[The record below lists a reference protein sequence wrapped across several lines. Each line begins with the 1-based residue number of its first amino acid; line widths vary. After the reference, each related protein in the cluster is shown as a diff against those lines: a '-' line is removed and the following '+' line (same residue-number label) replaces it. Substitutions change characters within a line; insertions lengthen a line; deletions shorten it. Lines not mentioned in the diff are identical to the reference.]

1 MVLLKIFPRRYGVDS
16 GIEVQNINVE
26 DDKCYIDHIYN
37 GIDKLKFEVP
47 NTDENYR
54 KYIEEESKIIPS
66 GLGTERKFVV
76 KNIDDHSN
84 FAVVDCEIDLDDW
97 KSNVFIDFRT
107 TNSTISQVLSQIKP
121 SGWTVFYDN
130 NVDTS
135 KRTTVEYQEGEPFRC
150 ATAYTIMGYVSEAY
164 NVVFNYH
171 NDIKQLSVIS
181 PSAYENSGEFFVEE
195 LNMKE
200 IGFNG
205 DSSNYISRV
214 YAYGKKDEDGN
225 YVTIESVNDGKQ
237 YVEDLSY
244 TGKIISSSVVDE
256 RYTVP
261 QNLKEYAEKVLH
273 NNCMPV
279 RSYKCSVI
287 NFNEDMWL
295 YKVVTII
302 DRVKKL
308 RIEHQCVEYREYK
321 NHSLDEVTLS
331 TTEPN
336 LIKKYEEIELNTD
349 TKIYQLQTRFQ
360 GELDVFSGLVENASG
375 LYKTEVEQQDGSVLT
390 YYHDK
395 RDLAESQIRILISDV
410 GITVTSDGGTTWY
423 GLQVDGQLIAR
434 ILSVS
439 GINADWINTGALS
452 IEDGNGNEVFYA
464 DVDTGEVRMTGDVTM
479 KKPSGSAQFTQFTV
493 KKYMDIL
500 NNTPEFLNYNA
511 TGFFVKNIDGTKFW
525 KLALTASS
533 GSDINYNQ
541 LVENINTVSN
551 YDKIIYFTS
560 YRKGYILRLRPY
572 SGLFRTGGV
581 QLIPFADEGETAPYE
596 SIELI
601 DNRIN
606 VKTQGLSFLVNAYR
620 IGSVDKGRDGGKI
633 EINDASDSS
642 KPYLGII
649 SAPTEPSPD
658 LFREEDRI
666 ELRVPSGHVLMK
678 MYYHSLSKYD
688 KYIQFLAGNVKIII
702 HTDGTFILTN
712 GLPEKTTTSSGIQVN
727 NTKRRELVGDYSYL
741 SWNGNNLAYDS
752 SSSRRYKHDIEEL
765 KDNKLDPHKLLELS
779 VKQFVYNKGIKLQ
792 YQDMENQLLPGFIAE
807 EVAEIYPSAVI
818 RNVDTGEIESWDER
832 RIVPGMLAL
841 IKEQHDKI
849 KEQEEKI
856 QSLEE
861 RLEKLEKFIM
871 SNTDDDWR

>member
-37 GIDKLKFEVP
+37 GIDKLKFEVQ

-54 KYIEEESKIIPS
+54 KYIEEESKVIPS

-76 KNIDDHSN
+76 KSIDDHSN
-84 FAVVDCEIDLDDW
+84 FAVIDCEIDLDDW

-107 TNSTISQVLSQIKP
+107 TNSTISQVLSQIIP

-214 YAYGKKDEDGN
+214 YAYGKKDENGN

-261 QNLKEYAEKVLH
+261 KNLKEYAEKVLH

-295 YKVVTII
+295 YKVVTIV

-321 NHSLDEVTLS
+321 NHSLDEITLS

-360 GELDVFSGLVENASG
+360 GELDMFSDLVENASG

-452 IEDGNGNEVFYA
+452 IEDGSGNEVFYA

-479 KKPSGSAQFTQFTV
+479 KKPSGSAQFSSFP
-493 KKYMDIL
+493 YIMYYGL
-500 NNTPEFLNYNA
+500 
-511 TGFFVKNIDGTKFW
+511 DGTFLYNRVGLGLIIKNANDTISI
-525 KLALTASS
+525 KHVINDQNAS
-533 GSDINYNQ
+533 GTYG
-541 LVENINTVSN
+541 VVSEEIESTFN
-551 YDKIIYFTS
+551 FTKIIKKNGSGFCILINPQSVSSES
-560 YRKGYILRLRPY
+560 YATKYQRGIRI
-572 SGLFRTGGV
+572 
-581 QLIPFADEGETAPYE
+581 IPFAYDNGTKPGESVVISNKNINILTDSLEFDISTSSRSVSGETKYFGDIKINDTTSSDIPRFL
-596 SIELI
+596 IETLYKSSSETTS
-601 DNRIN
+601 R
-606 VKTQGLSFLVNAYR
+606 VLLS
-620 IGSVDKGRDGGKI
+620 SVDAVV
-633 EINDASDSS
+633 NFLLFSS
-642 KPYLGII
+642 TSRSTVPK
-649 SAPTEPSPD
+649 
-658 LFREEDRI
+658 DRI
-666 ELRVPSGHVLMK
+666 KLTAGNCDIDISYCGPSGTSSYTNFK
-678 MYYHSLSKYD
+678 
-688 KYIQFLAGNVKIII
+688 
-702 HTDGTFILTN
+702 LTN
-712 GLPEKTTTSSGIQVN
+712 GVTSGNHQ
-727 NTKRRELVGDYSYL
+727 RELEGFSSHL
-741 SWNGNNLAYDS
+741 SWNGNNLAYNS

-779 VKQFVYNKGIKLQ
+779 VKQFIYNKGVKLQ

-832 RIVPGMLAL
+832 RIVPGMLVL
-841 IKEQHDKI
+841 IQEQHNKI

>member
-1 MVLLKIFPRRYGVDS
+1 MVLLKIFPRRYGVDNN
-16 GIEVQNINVE
+16 IEVQSINVE

-37 GIDKLKFEVP
+37 GIDKLRFEVP
-47 NTDENYR
+47 NSDENYR
-54 KYIEEESKIIPS
+54 KYIEEESKVIPS

-107 TNSTISQVLSQIKP
+107 TNSTISQVLSQIIP
-121 SGWTVFYDN
+121 TGWTVFYDN

-150 ATAYTIMGYVSEAY
+150 ATAYIIMGYVSEAY
-164 NVVFNYH
+164 DVVFNYH
-171 NDIKQLSVIS
+171 NDIKQLSVIA

-308 RIEHQCVEYREYK
+308 RIEHQCAEYREYK
-321 NHSLDEVTLS
+321 NHSLDEITLS
-331 TTEPN
+331 TTEPS
-336 LIKKYEEIELNTD
+336 IVKKYEEINVNTD
-349 TKIYQLQTRFQ
+349 TKINQLQTRFQ
-360 GELDVFSGLVENASG
+360 GELDVFSDLVENASG
-375 LYKTEVEQQDGSVLT
+375 LYKTEVVQQDESVLT

-423 GLQVDGQLIAR
+423 GLQVDGQLLAR

-439 GINADWINTGALS
+439 GINADWINTGVLS
-452 IEDGNGNEVFYA
+452 IEDGSGNEVFYA
-464 DVDTGEVRMTGDVTM
+464 DVDTGEVRMTGNVIM
-479 KKPSGSAQFTQFTV
+479 KKPLGNAQFTTFTV
-493 KKYMDIL
+493 KEFIGVI
-500 NNTPEFLNYNA
+500 NNVANFINYSG
-511 TGFFVKNIDGTKFW
+511 TGFLVNNQDGTKFW
-525 KLALTASS
+525 KLALTSNSS
-533 GSDINYNQ
+533 GDNFNQ
-541 LVENINTVSN
+541 VVENINTAIH

-560 YRKGYILRLRPY
+560 YKKGYIVHVSPGIPGNRR
-572 SGLFRTGGV
+572 SGI

-601 DNRIN
+601 GNKID
-606 VKTQGLSFLVNAYR
+606 VKTQELSFLVYAYR
-620 IGSVDKGRDGGKI
+620 IGTVDVGRNSGKI
-633 EINDASDSS
+633 EINDVSDSS

-649 SAPTEPSPD
+649 SKPTQTSPG
-658 LFREEDRI
+658 LFTEEDRI
-666 ELRVPSGHVLMK
+666 ELRVPSGNVLIQ
-678 MYYHSLSKYD
+678 MYYHSLNRYD
-688 KYIQFLAGNVKIII
+688 KYIQFIAGGVEISVN
-702 HTDGTFILTN
+702 TDGTFILTN
-712 GLPEKTTTSSGIQVN
+712 GLPEKITNSSGVLIN
-727 NTKRRELVGDYSYL
+727 NTKRRELVGDYNYL

-752 SSSRRYKHDIEEL
+752 SSSKRYKHDIEEL

-779 VKQFVYNKGIKLQ
+779 VKQFIYNKGVKLQ

-832 RIVPGMLAL
+832 RIVPGMLVL
-841 IKEQHDKI
+841 IKEQHYKI

-861 RLEKLEKFIM
+861 RLEKLEKIIM
-871 SNTDDDWR
+871 SNIDDDWR

>member
-37 GIDKLKFEVP
+37 GIDKLKFEVQ

-54 KYIEEESKIIPS
+54 KYIEEESKVIPS

-107 TNSTISQVLSQIKP
+107 TNSTIGQVLSQIIP
-121 SGWTVFYDN
+121 SGWTIFYDN

-261 QNLKEYAEKVLH
+261 QSLKEYAEKVLH

-321 NHSLDEVTLS
+321 NHSLDEITLS

-360 GELDVFSGLVENASG
+360 GELDIFSDLVENASG

-395 RDLAESQIRILISDV
+395 RDLAESQIRILISDI

-452 IEDGNGNEVFYA
+452 IEDGSGNEVFYA

-479 KKPSGSAQFTQFTV
+479 KKPSGSAQFSSFP
-493 KKYMDIL
+493 YIMYYGL
-500 NNTPEFLNYNA
+500 
-511 TGFFVKNIDGTKFW
+511 DGTFLYNRVGLGLIIKNANDTISI
-525 KLALTASS
+525 KHVINDQNAS
-533 GSDINYNQ
+533 GTYG
-541 LVENINTVSN
+541 VVSEEIESTFN
-551 YDKIIYFTS
+551 FTKIIKKNGSGFCILINPQSVSSES
-560 YRKGYILRLRPY
+560 YATEYQRGIRI
-572 SGLFRTGGV
+572 
-581 QLIPFADEGETAPYE
+581 IPFAYDNGTKPGESVVISNKNINILTDSLEFDISTSSRSVSGETKYFGD
-596 SIELI
+596 I
-601 DNRIN
+601 
-606 VKTQGLSFLVNAYR
+606 K
-620 IGSVDKGRDGGKI
+620 
-633 EINDASDSS
+633 IND
-642 KPYLGII
+642 
-649 SAPTEPSPD
+649 
-658 LFREEDRI
+658 
-666 ELRVPSGHVLMK
+666 
-678 MYYHSLSKYD
+678 
-688 KYIQFLAGNVKIII
+688 
-702 HTDGTFILTN
+702 
-712 GLPEKTTTSSGIQVN
+712 TTSSDIPRFLIE
-727 NTKRRELVGDYSYL
+727 TLYK
-741 SWNGNNLAYDS
+741 S
-752 SSSRRYKHDIEEL
+752 SSETTSRVLLSSVDGVVNLLLFSSTSRSTVP
-765 KDNKLDPHKLLELS
+765 KDR
-779 VKQFVYNKGIKLQ
+779 IKLTAGNC
-792 YQDMENQLLPGFIAE
+792 D
-807 EVAEIYPSAVI
+807 
-818 RNVDTGEIESWDER
+818 VDISYCGLVDHHHILT
-832 RIVPGMLAL
+832 L
-841 IKEQHDKI
+841 
-849 KEQEEKI
+849 
-856 QSLEE
+856 
-861 RLEKLEKFIM
+861 
-871 SNTDDDWR
+871 N